1 VRQNPQR
8 QGLTLQAV
16 LVVRGTSTAGRRRA
30 PLKIFPLQGRIIVK
44 TAAIKHDA
52 YTPSQVSAVTGLSL
66 PAVHKAIEYKLIRPK
81 RIREGHFVHRC
92 LSRSQAI
99 YLRMEAKGLRSLP
112 LAARRQVARAVDRY
126 PGIDAMFI
134 SEGSVILVQCKSA
147 RKEVETGFRRLG
159 KAMRMVQSDPEI
171 MRGAPVYKGTR
182 IPIHAI
188 ADMLSQGAAV
198 AEILE
203 GYPALTREKVELT
216 PLYVKAFPRGG
227 ALSCEPG
234 PNVRRDAIAN
244 STSRVDEVPDR
255 RVPSHVARH
264 PGA

>member
-1 VRQNPQR
+1 MTP
-8 QGLTLQAV
+8 TL
-16 LVVRGTSTAGRRRA
+16 RN
-30 PLKIFPLQGRIIVK
+30 
-44 TAAIKHDA
+44 DA

-81 RIREGHFVHRC
+81 RIRDGHFVRHR

-112 LAARRQVARAVDRY
+112 LAARRHVARAVERD

-147 RKEVETGFRRLG
+147 RQEVETGLRRL
-159 KAMRMVQSDPEI
+159 AEATRMIQSDPEI

-182 IPIHAI
+182 IPVHAI
-188 ADMLSQGAAV
+188 ADMLSQGAPI

-203 GYPALTREKVELT
+203 GYPGLTREKIELA
-216 PLYVKAFPRGG
+216 PLYVKAFPRRGR
-227 ALSCEPG
+227 PVMR
-234 PNVRRDAIAN
+234 PWVKRPPRRH
-244 STSRVDEVPDR
+244 TQQ
-255 RVPSHVARH
+255 HLAR
-264 PGA
+264 